1 MNKTMRI
8 ICIILCVGLIMGL
21 GYVVIRKIKKY
32 PDEVEYSSL
41 RAFADDGM
49 YYIKRNVLYFLD
61 SKTGKSVVVCNKVIA
76 SIIQKTVMRIYLD
89 WDLVCFIMKIN
100 YI

>member
-1 MNKTMRI
+1 MRI

-61 SKTGKSVVVCNKVIA
+61 SKTEKSVVVCNKA
-76 SIIQKTVMRIYLD
+76 NCKHNTEN
-89 WDLVCFIMKIN
+89 CN
-100 YI
+100 AYIFGLGSSMLYY

>member
-61 SKTGKSVVVCNKVIA
+61 SKTGKSVVV
-76 SIIQKTVMRIYLD
+76 
-89 WDLVCFIMKIN
+89 
-100 YI
+100 

>member
-1 MNKTMRI
+1 
-8 ICIILCVGLIMGL
+8 MGL

-49 YYIKRNVLYFLD
+49 YYIKRNVLYFKD
-61 SKTGKSVVVCNKVIA
+61 GKIGSGL
-76 SIIQKTVMRIYLD
+76 Q
-89 WDLVCFIMKIN
+89 
-100 YI
+100 